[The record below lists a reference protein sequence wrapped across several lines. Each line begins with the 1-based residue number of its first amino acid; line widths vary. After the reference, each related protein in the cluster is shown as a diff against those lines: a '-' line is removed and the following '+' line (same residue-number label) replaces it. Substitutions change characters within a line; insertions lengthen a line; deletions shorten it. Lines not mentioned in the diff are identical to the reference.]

1 MSRRVL
7 RGRVVGDKA
16 DKTVIVKVERHF
28 KHPMYGKFINR
39 SKRLAAHD
47 EVNACKVGDLVR
59 IRECRPRSKRKHW
72 EVLSEGDR

>member
-1 MSRRVL
+1 MSRRGL

-72 EVLSEGDR
+72 EVLREGDR

>member
-7 RGRVVGDKA
+7 QGRVVGDKA

-28 KHPMYGKFINR
+28 KHPMYGKFITR

-47 EVNACKVGDLVR
+47 EGNACKMGDLVR
-59 IRECRPRSKRKHW
+59 IRECRPLSKRKRW
-72 EVLSEGDR
+72 EVLREGDR

>member
-7 RGRVVGDKA
+7 QGRVVGDKA

-28 KHPMYGKFINR
+28 KHPMYGKFIHR

-72 EVLSEGDR
+72 EVLREGDR

>member
-72 EVLSEGDR
+72 EVLREGDR

>member
-47 EVNACKVGDLVR
+47 EDNACKVGDLVR
-59 IRECRPRSKRKHW
+59 IRECRPLSKRKHW
-72 EVLSEGDR
+72 EVLREGDR

>member
-1 MSRRVL
+1 MSRRVV
-7 RGRVVGDKA
+7 RGRVVSDKA
-16 DKTVIVKVERHF
+16 DKTVIVTVERHF
-28 KHPMYGKFINR
+28 RHPMYGKFINR

-72 EVLSEGDR
+72 EVLREGDR

>member
-72 EVLSEGDR
+72 EVLREGSR